1 MTEGNLSGRIA
12 YDAEDEFKPVCDSF
26 DLMQEHLQKELEK
39 KTGHMRKP
47 ERRWSVGFPM
57 TFGLR

>member
-39 KTGHMRKP
+39 NRAYEKARTEMV
-47 ERRWSVGFPM
+47 SGFPM
-57 TFGLR
+57 TCGLR